1 MAGVSC
7 AEAILTCV
15 SSLKDRVL
23 REGWSG
29 VGSSKSG
36 GDRDSSRD
44 RWHVTLVSSER
55 VLKRSEVTLERD
67 MSSGYDVDVAVGG
80 SDEVVRWLRSKGGDS
95 GRVSL
100 EFVQGTV
107 VGLDVVRHE
116 VRVTTGDGR
125 IDRKGEEEVVGVVSL
140 SYDRL
145 CVCTGSSPKRVLGSA
160 EVVTVRDTDSVAGV
174 AAMLEGAMIG
184 GEGGRLVVVGNGG
197 IALDVVANV
206 RGVDVCWVVRH
217 GSIGDA
223 FFDGECGAFLEE
235 EMVGLRR
242 AGGAGAGVKNGGD
255 FSGVY
260 APRASTKQPVM
271 GGASVGP
278 AWAGGLGGGTRAYG
292 ELVVEKGCEVVRVE
306 KVEGTVEG
314 GRGSSRYRV
323 GLSNGK
329 EIADVSVIVSAI
341 GVDPTPNVS
350 WLPLEVVR
358 APDGGILVDSDMRTS
373 CAGVFAAGD
382 ACTVSRGGGGGGG
395 DGNAGWFQMR
405 LWSQARSMGIRAAHC
420 MLGVQDQMASDL
432 AFDLFTHV
440 TTFLGKRVVLLGSFN
455 GQGLEEDAGGVRFVS
470 RVTGDVPGQRSFVR
484 VVLQGGRVKGAI
496 CIGET
501 DLSEVLEHLILDGL
515 DVSAFGDELLTID
528 LEDIF
533 D

>member
-1 MAGVSC
+1 MQPTASASPCRVVIVGGGVAGVSC
-7 AEAILTCV
+7 AEAIITCV

-23 REGWSG
+23 REG
-29 VGSSKSG
+29 GS
-36 GDRDSSRD
+36 D

-55 VLKRSEVTLERD
+55 GLKRSEEREA
-67 MSSGYDVDVAVGG
+67 GYEVDVAVGG

-107 VGLDVVRHE
+107 VGLDVARQE
-116 VRVTTGDGR
+116 VRVATEGGR
-125 IDRKGEEEVVGVVSL
+125 ARVEGFVRVV

-145 CVCTGSSPKRVLGSA
+145 CVCTGSSPKRVLGSE

-174 AAMLEGAMIG
+174 AAMLEGAS

-197 IALDVVANV
+197 IALDVVASV

-235 EMVGLRR
+235 EMAGLRR
-242 AGGAGAGVKNGGD
+242 EGGGGD
-255 FSGVY
+255 GGDSSGVF

-278 AWAGGLGGGTRAYG
+278 AWAGRLGGGTRAYG

-306 KVEGTVEG
+306 KVEETVEG
-314 GRGSSRYRV
+314 GRGRYRV

-329 EIADVSVIVSAI
+329 EIGDVSVIVSAI

-358 APDGGILVDSDMRTS
+358 APDGGIVVDSDMRTS

-382 ACTVSRGGGGGGG
+382 ACTVSRGGGA
-395 DGNAGWFQMR
+395 GNAGWFQMR

-432 AFDLFTHV
+432 AFDLFTHA

-455 GQGLEEDAGGVRFVS
+455 GQGLEEDEEDAGGVRFVS

-496 CIGET
+496 CVGETTT

-515 DVSAFGDELLTID
+515 DVSAFGDEILTID
-528 LEDIF
+528 LEDVF